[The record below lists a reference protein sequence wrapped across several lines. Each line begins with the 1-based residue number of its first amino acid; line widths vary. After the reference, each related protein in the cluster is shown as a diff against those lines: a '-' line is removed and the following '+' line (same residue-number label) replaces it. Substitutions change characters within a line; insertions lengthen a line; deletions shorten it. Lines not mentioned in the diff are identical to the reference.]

1 MNNMKYLKS
10 QTCLAGRQVL
20 NLKIIV
26 FAVFMVFIFTGCITR
41 TPVISRYD
49 DFAKCLKEKNVTMY
63 GSYSCSHCQT
73 QKLKFGSSFQYVP
86 YVECMDNVALC
97 NEKNINGFPTW
108 IFQDGKRIEGAV
120 ELDEIAQ
127 VSGCALPAVK

>member
-1 MNNMKYLKS
+1 MNNMHKFKVKSSKLK
-10 QTCLAGRQVL
+10 V
-20 NLKIIV
+20 IV
-26 FAVFMVFIFTGCITR
+26 FFAFIFLVFTGCGVT
-41 TPVISRYD
+41 TPAISEYD

-63 GSYSCSHCQT
+63 GSYSCSHCKT

-108 IFQDGKRIEGAV
+108 IFQDGKKIEGAV
-120 ELDEIAQ
+120 ELDEIAKA
-127 VSGCALPAVK
+127 SGCALPEAK